1 MKPTNKQGQ
10 RLGRKGGES
19 RRRLLDATLS
29 LIKDEAL
36 HKLSASRIARE
47 AGMSSQSFYLYFKDM
62 DDILHALAEEPAAD
76 AAEVAA
82 ALANTPHDLAPEIAA
97 RTFIEAYSEYWN
109 RHRAILNVRNY
120 IADSGNMAF
129 LKLRQD
135 TTMPIIYAVADRILA
150 AHTAGSLDRPSAVAR
165 AVIVYLAM
173 ERMAARS
180 DAVQYSPLD
189 VGTVDL
195 VQAEIEILA
204 QLFTPVPD
212 RTGSAGGSQAGV

>member
-10 RLGRKGGES
+10 RLGRKGEES

-29 LIKDEAL
+29 LIKVEAL

-62 DDILHALAEEPAAD
+62 DDILLALSGAPAVD

-82 ALANTPHDLAPEIAA
+82 TLADAPDDLAPESAA
-97 RTFIEAYSEYWN
+97 RTFVTAYSEYWN

-120 IADSGNMAF
+120 IADSGNIAF

-135 TTMPIIYAVADRILA
+135 TTMPIIYAVADRILSA
-150 AHTAGSLDRPSAVAR
+150 QPAGALDRPSAVAR

-180 DAVQYSPLD
+180 DAVQYSRLD
-189 VGTVDL
+189 VGAVDL
-195 VQAEIEILA
+195 IQAEIEILA
-204 QLFTPVPD
+204 QLFT
-212 RTGSAGGSQAGV
+212 RTQGRS

>member
-1 MKPTNKQGQ
+1 MTPTNKQGQ
-10 RLGRKGGES
+10 RLGRKGEES

-29 LIKDEAL
+29 LIKVEAL

-62 DDILHALAEEPAAD
+62 DDILLALSEEPAVD

-82 ALANTPHDLAPEIAA
+82 VLANAPYDLAPESAA
-97 RTFIEAYSEYWN
+97 RTLVTAYSEYWN

-129 LKLRQD
+129 LKLRQN
-135 TTMPIIYAVADRILA
+135 TTMPIIYAVADRILVA
-150 AHTAGSLDRPSAVAR
+150 QPTGKLDRASAVAR

-189 VGTVDL
+189 VGAVDL
-195 VQAEIEILA
+195 IQAEIEILA
-204 QLFTPVPD
+204 QLFT
-212 RTGSAGGSQAGV
+212 RTQGRS